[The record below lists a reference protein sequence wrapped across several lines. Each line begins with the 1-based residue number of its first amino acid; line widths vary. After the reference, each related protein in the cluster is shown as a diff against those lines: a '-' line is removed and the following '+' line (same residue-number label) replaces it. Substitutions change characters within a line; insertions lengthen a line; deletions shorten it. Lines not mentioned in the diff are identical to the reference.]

1 MRWIGVLSQ
10 QDENIASSLQLQG
23 VVATTLQVP

>member
-1 MRWIGVLSQ
+1 MHWIGVLSW
-10 QDENIASSLQLQG
+10 QDEKHGFFLQLQG